1 MLSPTPMTFKTNL
14 PARSCPALSG
24 FSVLE
29 ARGADAAAFLQAQSM
44 NDVTALAPGH
54 WHWNGWLTP
63 KGRVVAL
70 FALLRRAPDRF
81 WAVLPDFPAAELQAR
96 LQRYVFRSK
105 LTLSLPPVLPAA
117 GPQVQTPAPD
127 QAAGDDA
134 GGIALDFGG
143 RGGPRT
149 LWLLPATDPALAP
162 AEAGND
168 RAWHAADLAH
178 GLPRLPAA
186 AVEAWTPQMLSLGRL
201 SAYSLKKG
209 CYPGQEIV
217 ARTHYLGQ
225 AKRELARLEG
235 QALHPGLAVDTAA
248 GTSAGHIVC
257 ADESGLHALAVLGAE
272 AGDDLV
278 AGGRPCRRLTLLD
291 GLARPA

>member
-14 PARSCPALSG
+14 SAATCPALSG
-24 FSVLE
+24 FGVLE
-29 ARGADAAAFLQAQSM
+29 ARGVDAGAFLQAQSM

-70 FALLRRAPDRF
+70 FALLRLAPDRF
-81 WAVLPDFPAAELQAR
+81 WLVLPDFPAGELQAR

-105 LTLSLPPVLPAA
+105 LTLSVAPVIAAA
-117 GPQVQTPAPD
+117 GPLAGTPAPD
-127 QAAGDDA
+127 QALGDDML
-134 GGIALDFGG
+134 GFALDFGG

-149 LWLLPATDPALAP
+149 LWLLPGTDPALSP
-162 AEAGND
+162 PDAGTD

-201 SAYSLKKG
+201 SAFSLKKG

-225 AKRELARLEG
+225 SKRELVRLEG
-235 QALHPGLAVDTAA
+235 QVLHPGLAVGTADGSAA
-248 GTSAGHIVC
+248 GQVVC
-257 ADESGLHALAVLGAE
+257 ADDSGLHALAVLGAE
-272 AGDDLV
+272 TGGDLV
-278 AGGRPCRRLTLLD
+278 AGGQPCRRLTLLD
-291 GLARPA
+291 GLARPG

>member
-14 PARSCPALSG
+14 PAVSCPALSG

-29 ARGADAAAFLQAQSM
+29 VRGADAAAFLQAQSM

-70 FALLRRAPDRF
+70 FALLRLAPDRF

-105 LTLSLPPVLPAA
+105 LALSVPPVVVAA
-117 GPQVQTPAPD
+117 GPQTATPAPD
-127 QAAGDDA
+127 QAAGDETR
-134 GGIALDFGG
+134 GIALDFGG
-143 RGGPRT
+143 HGGPRT
-149 LWLLPATDPALAP
+149 LWLLPSADPALAP
-162 AEAGND
+162 AEAGTD
-168 RAWHAADLAH
+168 RAWYAADLAH

-186 AVEAWTPQMLSLGRL
+186 AEAWTPQMLSLGRL
-201 SAYSLKKG
+201 SAFSLKKG

-225 AKRELARLEG
+225 AKRELVRLEG
-235 QALHPGLAVDTAA
+235 QALHSGLAVDTAA
-248 GTSAGHIVC
+248 GTAAGQVVC
-257 ADESGLHALAVLGAE
+257 ADDSGLHALAVLGAD
-272 AGDDLV
+272 AGDDLL

>member
-1 MLSPTPMTFKTNL
+1 MTFKTNL
-14 PARSCPALSG
+14 SAATCPALSG
-24 FSVLE
+24 FGVLE
-29 ARGADAAAFLQAQSM
+29 ARGVDAGAFLQAQSM

-70 FALLRRAPDRF
+70 FALLRLAPDRF
-81 WAVLPDFPAAELQAR
+81 WLVLPDFPAGELQAR

-105 LTLSLPPVLPAA
+105 LTLSVAPVIAAA
-117 GPQVQTPAPD
+117 GPLAGTPAPD
-127 QAAGDDA
+127 QALGDDML
-134 GGIALDFGG
+134 GFALDFGG

-149 LWLLPATDPALAP
+149 LWLLPGTDPALSP
-162 AEAGND
+162 PDAGTD

-186 AVEAWTPQMLSLGRL
+186 AVEAWTPQMLSL
-201 SAYSLKKG
+201 
-209 CYPGQEIV
+209 V

-225 AKRELARLEG
+225 SKRELVRLEG
-235 QALHPGLAVDTAA
+235 QVLHPGLAVGTADGSAA
-248 GTSAGHIVC
+248 GQVVC
-257 ADESGLHALAVLGAE
+257 ADDSGLHALAVLVAD

-278 AGGRPCRRLTLLD
+278 AGGQPCRRLTLLE

>member
-1 MLSPTPMTFKTNL
+1 MTFKTNL
-14 PARSCPALSG
+14 SAASCPALSG

-70 FALLRRAPDRF
+70 FALLRLAPDRF
-81 WAVLPDFPAAELQAR
+81 WLVLPDFPAADLQAR

-105 LTLSLPPVLPAA
+105 LALSVAPVIAAA
-117 GPQVQTPAPD
+117 GPPAATPAQD
-127 QAAGDDA
+127 QAVGDDA
-134 GGIALDFGG
+134 AGLALDFGG
-143 RGGPRT
+143 QGGPRT
-149 LWLLPATDPALAP
+149 LWLLPDADPALAP
-162 AEAGND
+162 AEAAAD
-168 RAWHAADLAH
+168 QAWYRADLAH

-225 AKRELARLEG
+225 AKRELVQLEG
-235 QALHPGLAVDTAA
+235 PGLHPGLAVETAGGAAA
-248 GTSAGHIVC
+248 GQVVC
-257 ADESGLHALAVLGAE
+257 ADDAGVHALAVLAAE
-272 AGDDLV
+272 AGDELV
-278 AGGRPCRRLTLLD
+278 AAGQPCRRLTLLD